1 MEQRN
6 VILAF
11 ALSMLILLGW
21 GMLFP
26 PSEQSDQGVKQE
38 QQTSSAESGQVNADV
53 TSSAELRPEE
63 EEIPFEKV
71 SKASGEKTEAS
82 LKTKDVTGTTIIV
95 GNDLLKI
102 DVNERGWIVGARLSN
117 YFEVPEQDFLSVL
130 SSLFSSSDDNKS
142 GNSKYPQVSILGEDE
157 PHAQYVN
164 SGLMSEKNVS
174 DFKLVSRDGSDDAQ
188 TIHLRARLA
197 DGRAWDRIYR
207 FTKGSYLI
215 DVEDR
220 VENGIDAKLFQQVV
234 ERFPNKESSTFNQ
247 HTGPIGLIDGKLQ
260 EVAYDDLDEAGTVR
274 MTGKGGWTGM
284 MDRYFITAMYADQ
297 NRDYRYYYKGD
308 GRSYQSG
315 MIDDGLMDGKTALF
329 KSKLYIGPKRISVL
343 EEQGVELERSVDFG
357 WFAFIS
363 KPLHSALTWFYK
375 YIPNYGWCIILLLIC
390 IKILFFYPTQKSYE
404 SMAAMRK
411 LQPEQKRLQERFGD
425 DRQRL
430 GQEMMELYKKHKVNP
445 LGGCLPILIQ
455 IPVFFALYKV
465 LLMSI
470 EMRQT
475 PFMGWITDLSVR
487 DPLFVLP
494 VLMGVSM
501 FVQQRL
507 NPQPPD
513 PMQAKIMSFLPI
525 LFTVMFLFFPAGL
538 VLYWVVNNILSIVQQ
553 RLVMRKM
560 GVE

>member
-11 ALSMLILLGW
+11 ILSMLILLGW

-26 PSEQSDQGVKQE
+26 PVEQTDQGVVQE
-38 QQTSSAESGQVNADV
+38 KSATSQA
-53 TSSAELRPEE
+53 TSVDDILTPELRPEMD
-63 EEIPFEKV
+63 EIPFEKV
-71 SKASGEKTEAS
+71 SEPAIKETASSET
-82 LKTKDVTGTTIIV
+82 LKTKDITGTSITM

-102 DVNERGWIVGARLSN
+102 DVNERGWIVGARLTQ
-117 YFEVPEQDFLSVL
+117 YKKTLE
-130 SSLFSSSDDNKS
+130 SDS
-142 GNSKYPQVSILGEDE
+142 PLVALLGEDE
-157 PHAQYVN
+157 PHAQYMN
-164 SGLMSEKNVS
+164 TGLMGEKNLS
-174 DFKLVSRDGSDDAQ
+174 PFKLVSRSGSGDAEKL
-188 TIHLRARLA
+188 HLRARLA
-197 DGRAWDRIYR
+197 DGRAWDRIYT

-215 DVEDR
+215 TIEDR
-220 VENGIDAKLFQQVV
+220 VENGIDVKLFRQVV
-234 ERFPNKESSTFNQ
+234 ERYPNREASTFYE
-247 HTGPIGLIDGKLQ
+247 HSGPIGLIDGKL
-260 EVAYDDLDEAGTVR
+260 EEIAYDDLDEAGTIR
-274 MTGKGGWTGM
+274 MAAKGGWTGM

-297 NRDYRYYYKGD
+297 NRDYRYYFKGD

-315 MIDDGLMDGKTALF
+315 MIDDGLMDGKTGVF

-343 EEQGVELERSVDFG
+343 KEQGVELDRSVDFG
-357 WFAFIS
+357 WFAFIA
-363 KPLHSALTWFYK
+363 KPLHDALTWFYK
-375 YIPNYGWCIILLLIC
+375 YIPNYGWCIILLLVC

-475 PFMGWITDLSVR
+475 PFMGWIHDLSVQ
-487 DPLFVLP
+487 DPYFVLP

-501 FVQQRL
+501 FIQQRL

-538 VLYWVVNNILSIVQQ
+538 VLYWVVNNVLSIIQQ